1 MFFHS
6 HVRNHVRDTTSG
18 FEEYINRKAKGV
30 VSITYYKARFS
41 ICSRIFFFYDA
52 TTSVHLSE
60 TKLWLLTE
68 NDKEGI
74 HVRIQMKYDKR
85 FSWIK
90 HKTRGEMEAGG

>member
-1 MFFHS
+1 MDLKS
-6 HVRNHVRDTTSG
+6 TSTEMLMVLYPLPILRLD
-18 FEEYINRKAKGV
+18 FPFAVEI
-30 VSITYYKARFS
+30 FS
-41 ICSRIFFFYDA
+41 FYEA

-90 HKTRGEMEAGG
+90 HKTQGEMEAGE